1 MDSFMSQ
8 TKTSSD
14 DMLSKAKGW
23 LSGTLKTW
31 ASKLD
36 GGGGGGGGG
45 GQQQQQPSSGFHAY
59 HVDSN
64 GQGTSSIPFAS

>member
-36 GGGGGGGGG
+36 GSGGGGGGAGE
-45 GQQQQQPSSGFHAY
+45 QRQQPSSGFHAY
-59 HVDSN
+59 HMDSN
-64 GQGTSSIPFAS
+64 GRGLSSIPFTS